1 MLTIFGVVVSY
12 EAAAAFALFVASEY
26 IGLNKKLKSNSVA
39 QIIVKA
45 ARLARPFRKED
56 DKLRQL
62 GDVWRG
68 K

>member
-1 MLTIFGVVVSY
+1 MIEILGIKLSY
-12 EAAAAFALFVASEY
+12 EAAAFFVLFLASEY
-26 IGLNKKLKSNSVA
+26 IGLNKKLRSNSVA
-39 QIIVKA
+39 QVIAKA
-45 ARLARPFRKED
+45 ARLSRPFRKED